1 MKRPIVFLLLICL
14 VLGLTACGKSN
25 EANTDTSGSN
35 ASESASAGDENSA
48 QQDLNDVKPVTP
60 EIALAED
67 GSNALEYY
75 AQFVEVNDYKGIAYT
90 PVTVEVTDADVKDY
104 VNSFLQEKATKNQ
117 IKDRAVKEGD
127 DVCMYYEGHLASDDT
142 QFDGGTGTIDS
153 LVIGSGSFIPG
164 FEEQVVGQ
172 MPGTDF
178 DVKVTFPEAYRPEGS
193 AGSELNGAEAV
204 FHCNVQYIS
213 ETILPDY
220 TDAYIAENTEYENIA
235 AFETN
240 ARAELREQK
249 LADAEKEK
257 QNEIFTTLVNNCNLK
272 AVPQDTYDAYYNFQ
286 YDLYEKSAK
295 DSGMEFEEF
304 VNSYLGATL
313 DSFKAYLDSYAI
325 GTSGQVVLFRTIAA
339 KEGFTVSDEEYNEGL
354 DAAYAQMA
362 TAYESK
368 EDLEKIYGQ
377 ILKDNIL
384 LRKTMQ
390 FVLDNAVEK

>member
-1 MKRPIVFLLLICL
+1 MKRSIVFLLLICL
-14 VLGLTACGKSN
+14 VLGLSACGKTK
-25 EANTDTSGSN
+25 EADADTN
-35 ASESASAGDENSA
+35 NNSAAEGTGTGDENSE
-48 QQDLNDVKPVTP
+48 QQDMSDVKPVTP

-75 AQFVEVNDYKGIAYT
+75 AQFIEVNDYKGIAYT
-90 PVTVEVTDADVKDY
+90 PVTVEVTDSDVKNY

-117 IKDRAVKEGD
+117 ITDRAVKDGD

-142 QFDGGTGTIDS
+142 QFEGGTGTIDS

-193 AGSELNGAEAV
+193 AGSELNGAEAI
-204 FHCNVQYIS
+204 FHCNVKYIS

-220 TDAYIAENTEYENIA
+220 TDTYIAENTEYENIA

-240 ARAELREQK
+240 AKAELREQK
-249 LADAEKEK
+249 LSDAENEK
-257 QNEIFTTLVNNCNLK
+257 QNEIFTTLVNNCKLK
-272 AVPQDTYDAYYNFQ
+272 AVPQDTYDTYYNSQ
-286 YDLYEKSAK
+286 YDLYAKAAK
-295 DSGMEFEEF
+295 DNGMEFEEF
-304 VNSYLGATL
+304 INSYLGTTL
-313 DSFKAYLDSYAI
+313 DSFTAYLNSYAI

-354 DAAYAQMA
+354 DTAYAQMG
-362 TAYESK
+362 TTYESK
-368 EDLEKIYGQ
+368 EALEEVYGQ
-377 ILKDNIL
+377 IIKDNIL